1 MQHLK
6 DEVVVDAVVRHKGSL
21 PKAAEEL
28 GMSKHNLKLKINKE
42 GKILAELRLRQV
54 KGYKP
59 YPLELDERLHAYIYK
74 TNGVLK
80 TIVELLAI
88 DEKKGL
94 DIRGI
99 TNVRSLQCYL
109 GRRDKCALSSDLSSA
124 RSRIVSNYS
133 QDDWVCVLNR
143 YHGNLSLIASE
154 LSVSYNS
161 VWTRVSKDD
170 YLKEICTAAQTK
182 IYSDAQHVLYA
193 KMHDPAVDVKT
204 RVDIAKMVMLN
215 HPQAKKDGWGKAL
228 DLTSNGKDIDALSKI
243 TVEVVTSPKIDDDSA
258 VIDVDVDEPKQI
270 EA

>member
-1 MQHLK
+1 M
-6 DEVVVDAVVRHKGSL
+6 
-21 PKAAEEL
+21 
-28 GMSKHNLKLKINKE
+28 
-42 GKILAELRLRQV
+42 
-54 KGYKP
+54 
-59 YPLELDERLHAYIYK
+59 
-74 TNGVLK
+74 
-80 TIVELLAI
+80 
-88 DEKKGL
+88 
-94 DIRGI
+94 
-99 TNVRSLQCYL
+99 
-109 GRRDKCALSSDLSSA
+109 
-124 RSRIVSNYS
+124 SNYS
-133 QDDWVCVLNR
+133 QDDWACVLNR
-143 YHGNLSLIASE
+143 YHGNLSLIAAE

-258 VIDVDVDEPKQI
+258 VIDVDVDEPRQI
-270 EA
+270 GD